1 MDIIANLGPGG
12 IAKLLSPSPV
22 DFPREGYEGL
32 EFRYGRLTFRPAEFM
47 LEGLVVTVVLLYLIS
62 GIFGTKLNSTRVNA
76 WVKAHIA
83 LYDAQFAKPGNED
96 TILADGP
103 TDYMLFSTG
112 RRAVAYLQT
121 VFNLFPRQDILQA
134 VYEFGWSMVDL
145 EYSRDDVVTL
155 DFKLS
160 AESAPPFVFGIVS
173 KYHIKQTRK
182 ERFDL
187 VCAFFMSKAPI
198 VDLATWD
205 FKTYFTK
212 TTDSSLLPANACLMS
227 EHTDVTELVLKS
239 PAGTKLISRLADP
252 TINRYFRSFV
262 ISDQPEKRPVTGPIP
277 ASKKERRVILSLT
290 LPRKSESGVTIP
302 LVQAVFDLI
311 DWLDTKPTFKDEHIT
326 RKLIKARTELD
337 ATLTKEFAE
346 PTEEE
351 KEAAEEAKRAAKRKA
366 EEEKYAGMTVEQ
378 QRKYE
383 EKERK
388 KALRKAQ
395 GKMVFKQ

>member
-1 MDIIANLGPGG
+1 MDAISKLGPGS
-12 IAKLLSPSPV
+12 IAQLLSPSPA
-22 DFPREGYEGL
+22 DFPRESYDGL
-32 EFRYGRLTFRPAEFM
+32 EFRYGRLTFRPAEFKV
-47 LEGLVVTVVLLYLIS
+47 EGMILAVVFVYLIS
-62 GIFGTKLNSTRVNA
+62 GILGTRFNSTRVNA
-76 WVKAHIA
+76 WVKAHVA
-83 LYDAQFAKPGNED
+83 LYEAQFARPGNED
-96 TILADGP
+96 HILADGP

-134 VYEFGWSMVDL
+134 AYEFGWSMVDL

-160 AESAPPFVFGIVS
+160 AESAPAFIFGIVS
-173 KYHIKQTRK
+173 KYHLKQTRK

-187 VCAFFMSKAPI
+187 
-198 VDLATWD
+198 
-205 FKTYFTK
+205 TYFTK
-212 TTDSSLLPANACLMS
+212 TTESSLLPPNACLMS
-227 EHTDVTELVLKS
+227 EHVDVTELVLKS
-239 PAGTKLISRLADP
+239 SAGTKLLSKLSDP

-262 ISDQPEKRPVTGPIP
+262 ITDQPEKRPVTGPIP
-277 ASKKERRVILSLT
+277 ASKKERHVILSLN
-290 LPRKSESGVTIP
+290 LPPKSESGVTIP

-311 DWLDTKPTFKDEHIT
+311 DWLDTKPTFKDEHIA
-326 RKLIKARTELD
+326 RKLVKARTELD
-337 ATLTKEFAE
+337 ATLAKEFAE

-351 KEAAEEAKRAAKRKA
+351 KEAAEDAKRAAKRKA
-366 EEEKYAGMTVEQ
+366 EEEKLAGMTVEQ